1 MENHIKKNNNTFF
14 NSTSFLNKN
23 NSGLNYEEYIYQK
36 NNQNTKN
43 LNTTKNN
50 AENKFIPR
58 LNMNSL
64 YINMM
69 LYNNFNMQRNK
80 YNYFAPISQRTHSL
94 LLELEK
100 DNKTEETEE
109 NNEILNENK
118 NINNNKYS
126 INSNNFE
133 PLIKK
138 LESQEDERFKK
149 SRFLQFIKDINSK

>member
-1 MENHIKKNNNTFF
+1 MENHIKTNNNTFF
-14 NSTSFLNKN
+14 NSTSLLNKN
-23 NSGLNYEEYIYQK
+23 NSGLNYEEYLYQQ
-36 NNQNTKN
+36 NTNNTKN
-43 LNTTKNN
+43 IKTTKNN

-80 YNYFAPISQRTHSL
+80 YNYFTPISQRTHSL

-126 INSNNFE
+126 INSNI
-133 PLIKK
+133 IKPC
-138 LESQEDERFKK
+138 LFHSFKILFALK
-149 SRFLQFIKDINSK
+149 F